1 MALKIFYKRF
11 YFNIRKKVFIMKKN
25 INNNCKF
32 PNIKNEIEIINIIQ
46 QNLKSLID
54 SEKVK
59 SQVIKGNNDTI
70 YQITNSKNE
79 KELIQNDF
87 KNIQNLTI
95 FDLGECETLLKKEY
109 NINDNYSLIIF
120 KKEKNNVKPS
130 EKDLQYEIYN
140 PYNLSK
146 LNLSLCNKK
155 KINIYMPLILSDEM
169 KDIYENMKSLG
180 YDMFNINDKFYQD
193 LCTPYTT
200 TNNTDIPLSARKEY
214 PIY

>member
-1 MALKIFYKRF
+1 MLINTENTSHVFQDSVSGSHITNECEKIDHL
-11 YFNIRKKVFIMKKN
+11 
-25 INNNCKF
+25 NNNCKF

-54 SEKVK
+54 SEKGK

-87 KNIQNLTI
+87 KNNQNLTI

-109 NINDNYSLIIF
+109 NIGVNDSLIII

-130 EKDLQYEIYN
+130 EKDVQYEI
-140 PYNLSK
+140 
-146 LNLSLCNKK
+146 
-155 KINIYMPLILSDEM
+155 I
-169 KDIYENMKSLG
+169 
-180 YDMFNINDKFYQD
+180 
-193 LCTPYTT
+193 
-200 TNNTDIPLSARKEY
+200 
-214 PIY
+214 